1 MLQINGS
8 SGNTSNS
15 SALGCG
21 GDTGIPCLGTAD
33 LAVVILYFI
42 VSAMSAVLNR
52 VTRNKGGFAAALNMS
67 RATILQQAWSRSYL
81 KIMVSTMWCFIQECV
96 YNVAFSPAPI
106 LQPLL
111 YFFFKSPIT
120 VPRYC

>member
-52 VTRNKGGFAAALNMS
+52 VTRNKGGAFVLLAAGSHRLLPVLMPTLALS
-67 RATILQQAWSRSYL
+67 RETRTPGQTT
-81 KIMVSTMWCFIQECV
+81 STH
-96 YNVAFSPAPI
+96 P
-106 LQPLL
+106 
-111 YFFFKSPIT
+111 
-120 VPRYC
+120 